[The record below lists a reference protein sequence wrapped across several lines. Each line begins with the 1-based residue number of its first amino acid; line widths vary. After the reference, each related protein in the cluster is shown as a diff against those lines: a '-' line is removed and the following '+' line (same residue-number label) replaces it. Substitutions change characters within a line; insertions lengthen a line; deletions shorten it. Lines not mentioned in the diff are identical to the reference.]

1 MAQAVGHFYFDTI
14 SQLCHS
20 AKIMSETTSDKSTFY
35 QTIEEHAAKLQ
46 KYLVNAESSLKQLE
60 TNINAATNQIQEAKK
75 MQFAV
80 LGQRDLIKSLLNDL
94 LNDPA
99 NKTEKAS

>member
-1 MAQAVGHFYFDTI
+1 MAKAVGHFYFDT
-14 SQLCHS
+14 QVWLCHI
-20 AKIMSETTSDKSTFY
+20 AETMSEQATDKPTLY
-35 QTIEEHAAKLQ
+35 QTIEEHVAKLQ
-46 KYLVNAESSLKQLE
+46 KYLTNAENSLKQLE

-94 LNDPA
+94 LTAPET
-99 NKTEKAS
+99 KTDKA